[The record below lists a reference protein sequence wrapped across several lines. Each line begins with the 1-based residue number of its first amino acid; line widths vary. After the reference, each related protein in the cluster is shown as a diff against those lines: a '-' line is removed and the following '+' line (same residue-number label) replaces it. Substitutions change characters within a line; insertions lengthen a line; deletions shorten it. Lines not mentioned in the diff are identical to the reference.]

1 MLAVTNVSQVLS
13 QRSTTYNALQ
23 PVANFSYH
31 LYTTSSHI
39 QATEV
44 NCYTATLGT
53 TSLRHQLQVNMA
65 LDNGLDSTFNN
76 IPEKIFGR
84 SKCRDLHNVDTPMFN
99 FTYHK
104 IAILRGPNVRR
115 TLQLFTRKCNCHLG
129 AERCCQDYCC
139 VTRPYV
145 VQIKKRPNPMNGQI
159 TRNLVTAPFE
169 FNADITRLTTEGSL
183 FYVQLPFRHDAVRF
197 PNPQLQPRAYHI
209 LIPISQSTDPTVPAE
224 IAERLEAF
232 LEVTNTL
239 DCYKRGAS
247 FNVHLHSCEVA
258 KGGVSLRT
266 AYALMTRS
274 FEYMSSNSSLALAPN
289 FILSTVPGNRELLA
303 KCIFHKNLPGTCIRC
318 LKQVVQQGATPFDCP
333 NVSCPSN
340 VQPSTL
346 PTDQSQDP
354 SLRPGGAWGSRL
366 LDWMPPASTAST
378 KKTTTPPNAV
388 STGNAAST
396 GNTGGT
402 TDPPSA
408 TGTENIADVIGDGIT
423 EASKNLEQISVQ
435 SGTPEQYNEVTK
447 EPPHSTAS
455 LQNPGKRTS
464 TFDPLGPPWTKTQNK
479 DKQTQTNMDYLRP
492 KGKLTGFIC
501 SEVEMWMSSRST
513 IVNCGPIQDTKVVD
527 DLYERLIIQ
536 ESLSTQLSKDT
547 GKLIGSICSEL
558 PKPLE
563 NDFRTV
569 INERLDSLETANT
582 ELFKDKE
589 QVPNFR
595 QQFMTLKEEMDKKAD
610 KSELDKMAKKD
621 KITKKLGDISTD
633 VKKDLQRV
641 TKLST
646 EVTTLSSLV
655 KAVQERLDKHDN
667 EEKLL
672 TETPATPDEQR
683 STQLTATQKETV
695 LATQQKAVLSVQQT
709 TSSSPT
715 QIPVTTQVDVPTD
728 GVLSSPTSQVLTTPD
743 IPLPLEVHTPSTISA
758 CSTPPRSNSSTPPL
772 LPPTSTH
779 PPELA
784 STKVPPTIDP
794 QPVSENPMGAPPSP
808 KKKRTEK
815 DDPPRRRQ
823 AHQRHSSC

>member
-1 MLAVTNVSQVLS
+1 
-13 QRSTTYNALQ
+13 
-23 PVANFSYH
+23 
-31 LYTTSSHI
+31 
-39 QATEV
+39 
-44 NCYTATLGT
+44 
-53 TSLRHQLQVNMA
+53 
-65 LDNGLDSTFNN
+65 
-76 IPEKIFGR
+76 
-84 SKCRDLHNVDTPMFN
+84 
-99 FTYHK
+99 
-104 IAILRGPNVRR
+104 
-115 TLQLFTRKCNCHLG
+115 
-129 AERCCQDYCC
+129 
-139 VTRPYV
+139 
-145 VQIKKRPNPMNGQI
+145 
-159 TRNLVTAPFE
+159 
-169 FNADITRLTTEGSL
+169 
-183 FYVQLPFRHDAVRF
+183 
-197 PNPQLQPRAYHI
+197 
-209 LIPISQSTDPTVPAE
+209 
-224 IAERLEAF
+224 
-232 LEVTNTL
+232 
-239 DCYKRGAS
+239 
-247 FNVHLHSCEVA
+247 
-258 KGGVSLRT
+258 
-266 AYALMTRS
+266 
-274 FEYMSSNSSLALAPN
+274 
-289 FILSTVPGNRELLA
+289 
-303 KCIFHKNLPGTCIRC
+303 
-318 LKQVVQQGATPFDCP
+318 
-333 NVSCPSN
+333 
-340 VQPSTL
+340 
-346 PTDQSQDP
+346 
-354 SLRPGGAWGSRL
+354 
-366 LDWMPPASTAST
+366 
-378 KKTTTPPNAV
+378 
-388 STGNAAST
+388 
-396 GNTGGT
+396 
-402 TDPPSA
+402 
-408 TGTENIADVIGDGIT
+408 
-423 EASKNLEQISVQ
+423 
-435 SGTPEQYNEVTK
+435 
-447 EPPHSTAS
+447 
-455 LQNPGKRTS
+455 
-464 TFDPLGPPWTKTQNK
+464 
-479 DKQTQTNMDYLRP
+479 MDYLRP

-595 QQFMTLKEEMDKKAD
+595 QQFVTLKEEMDKKAD